1 MNQYFKNRAYYQI
14 NFKENIKNP
23 DQRLA
28 QEIEPITKTTMN
40 FLTTC
45 VEKFMEMMVFIVI
58 LWSIS
63 ETISIILII
72 YTILGNILSTY
83 ITQQLNKISK
93 QELEMEANYNYALTH
108 VRNHAESIAFFRG
121 EEKELN
127 INKVIAKPPLLKR

>member
-1 MNQYFKNRAYYQI
+1 
-14 NFKENIKNP
+14 
-23 DQRLA
+23 
-28 QEIEPITKTTMN
+28 
-40 FLTTC
+40 
-45 VEKFMEMMVFIVI
+45 MEMMVFIVI

-63 ETISIILII
+63 QTISIILII

-93 QELEMEANYNYALTH
+93 QQLEMEANYNYALTH

-127 INKVIAKPPLLKR
+127 IIHTLMSGLIITKLSIKFIKLDLVKSIF